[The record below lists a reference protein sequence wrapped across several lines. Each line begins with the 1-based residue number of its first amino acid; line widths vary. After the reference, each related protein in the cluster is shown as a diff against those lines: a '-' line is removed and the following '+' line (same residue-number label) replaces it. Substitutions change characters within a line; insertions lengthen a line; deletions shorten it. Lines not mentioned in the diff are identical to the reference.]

1 MILLISMVE
10 LYMLKKKGVV
20 YRKSEIIKLLDYF
33 KMCPSRSA
41 KQKRLLAIKRYHEL
55 RELKS
60 HLQTENSILGKAWK
74 KFLLKWDKWEKIEK

>member
-41 KQKRLLAIKRYHEL
+41 KKNRLLAIKRYHEL

-60 HLQTENSILGKAWK
+60 HL
-74 KFLLKWDKWEKIEK
+74 

>member
-41 KQKRLLAIKRYHEL
+41 KKNRLLAIKRYHEL
-55 RELKS
+55 RDLKS
-60 HLQTENSILGKAWK
+60 HLQTENSIQGKAWK